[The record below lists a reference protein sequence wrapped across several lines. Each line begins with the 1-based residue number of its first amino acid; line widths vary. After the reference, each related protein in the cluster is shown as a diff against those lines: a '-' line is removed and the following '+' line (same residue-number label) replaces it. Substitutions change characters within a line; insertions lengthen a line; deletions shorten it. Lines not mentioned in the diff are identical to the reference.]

1 MLPNQ
6 QQSQEPRGEAAAASK
21 EEKVQ
26 EEAKPKAQAKGKDF
40 EAQDDQ
46 KTDDE
51 VEQPSFGR
59 PQNFQPHGSSGDL
72 KKEVEVH
79 NNLTVA
85 VEVNAGTGWKA
96 LYPEGRVRF
105 ETPSVLDVAMLFC
118 FTCLTALC
126 VPQEAQTPAAL
137 EEKSLGE
144 DAGKIAE
151 NHDLISMFSK
161 CTFVLAGA
169 WLIVIAVMQSINGFP
184 LVILI
189 LAPPLLVLCIFRWGV
204 GADLTE
210 EDKSNRVQELT
221 QKISKN
227 TIVFEGRVLGSN
239 PCVCSWPGK
248 YMNLRGMP

>member
-1 MLPNQ
+1 MWRRPPSSVAGWHLSVWGGNLLRRSDSQLRSRLVVLLYLPH
-6 QQSQEPRGEAAAASK
+6 SPLS
-21 EEKVQ
+21 
-26 EEAKPKAQAKGKDF
+26 
-40 EAQDDQ
+40 
-46 KTDDE
+46 
-51 VEQPSFGR
+51 
-59 PQNFQPHGSSGDL
+59 
-72 KKEVEVH
+72 
-79 NNLTVA
+79 
-85 VEVNAGTGWKA
+85 
-96 LYPEGRVRF
+96 
-105 ETPSVLDVAMLFC
+105 
-118 FTCLTALC
+118 
-126 VPQEAQTPAAL
+126 QEAQTPAAL

>member
-26 EEAKPKAQAKGKDF
+26 EEAKPKAQAKGKDL

-105 ETPSVLDVAMLFC
+105 ETPSALDVATRLR
-118 FTCLTALC
+118 
-126 VPQEAQTPAAL
+126 
-137 EEKSLGE
+137 
-144 DAGKIAE
+144 E
-151 NHDLISMFSK
+151 NHDISGSCSVEGVAPARVRGFCSLFPHSK
-161 CTFVLAGA
+161 
-169 WLIVIAVMQSINGFP
+169 
-184 LVILI
+184 
-189 LAPPLLVLCIFRWGV
+189 GV
-204 GADLTE
+204 
-210 EDKSNRVQELT
+210 N
-221 QKISKN
+221 
-227 TIVFEGRVLGSN
+227 
-239 PCVCSWPGK
+239 
-248 YMNLRGMP
+248 

>member
-1 MLPNQ
+1 MEGVAPARVRGFLSPQ
-6 QQSQEPRGEAAAASK
+6 QGSSWEFIEAEQRELDHQARL
-21 EEKVQ
+21 EEKSLQ
-26 EEAKPKAQAKGKDF
+26 NMHKAFAENRKENRIWLYVCGVGPLVLLLVGTFLF
-40 EAQDDQ
+40 EVTIYSDA
-46 KTDDE
+46 
-51 VEQPSFGR
+51 VIL
-59 PQNFQPHGSSGDL
+59 SSG
-72 KKEVEVH
+72 
-79 NNLTVA
+79 A
-85 VEVNAGTGWKA
+85 V
-96 LYPEGRVRF
+96 L
-105 ETPSVLDVAMLFC
+105 LFC

-126 VPQEAQTPAAL
+126 VPQEAQTAAAL

-184 LVILI
+184 LVVLI